1 VSTLRR
7 RFDSL
12 SLLVVGVSL
21 LGVGAAAVPDIA
33 VAGAVACDVSWAN
46 TAVSGSW
53 GDSTKWN
60 PNVLPDSTKNTCL
73 PPGTYTVTIP
83 ADDANIST
91 WVAKALDVQ
100 AGATLVLQ
108 SDESNTN
115 GLNATT
121 LTVTNDI
128 TVVSGTIQIGTGSG
142 IHGTTKLASTSGTL
156 HVDGNGTELGLVD
169 TRGVGNQLDANVSIG
184 TFGGVLGQLS
194 LAITKFGPT
203 ITNAGS
209 WGTPTQG
216 QTISSGS
223 FTTSGSI
230 TGQGELAMVGGTF
243 DHTAGVIN
251 PFIPVR
257 LVGVTSFKPRSTGG
271 GTFLVSE
278 LGNVLAS
285 DIAANEV
292 VVVEGGLNGHNG
304 ELTSSAS
311 RANNGTLTLRSSTAT
326 NVGKIS
332 FSSGTLTNN
341 GTLQTEQGSAPTAP
355 PAMVIEAPLNNAG
368 DFNVFYPTVFD
379 QAAAGITQSAGTS
392 TLTSS
397 LNMTGSAAQ
406 FTINGG
412 TLRGSGSITGNVS
425 NLGGTVSPG
434 SSPAAL
440 SISGNY
446 QQTLGGTLAIE
457 IGGTGIGSESDRLN
471 VIGTANLGGTLQ
483 LLLINSFVPGLT
495 FTYDPLIATGIV
507 GTFNTT
513 NGLAIPGGK
522 SFNVGYPGTS
532 VHLGVLS
539 TGPQRQPDGQIA
551 IGIGSY
557 VGNNIYNLTAA
568 GQSKSK
574 TVASGK
580 KVTFMIKIQN
590 DGGGAKDKFT
600 VHATGSAVTGF
611 TIKYLKGTTNIT
623 TAVNNGTFQVTKVA
637 PGGSVTI
644 KAVVT
649 VGSSAAHG
657 ASVTRLVTI
666 TSGNDPGQ
674 KDTVKL
680 TAGRT

>member
-1 VSTLRR
+1 MGTLRR

-12 SLLVVGVSL
+12 SRLVVGVSL
-21 LGVGAAAVPDIA
+21 LGAGVATSPAIA
-33 VAGAVACDVSWAN
+33 VAGVVACDVSWAN

-53 GDSTKWN
+53 GDTTKWN

-128 TVVSGTIQIGTGSG
+128 TVASGTIQIGTGAG

-156 HVDGNGTELGLVD
+156 HVDGSGIALGLVD
-169 TRGVGNQLDANVSIG
+169 TRGLGNQLDANVSTG

-194 LAITKFGPT
+194 LAITKFAPT
-203 ITNAGS
+203 ITNAGT

-223 FTTSGSI
+223 FTTSGTI
-230 TGQGELAMVGGTF
+230 VGQGELTMIGGTF
-243 DHTAGVIN
+243 DHTAGQIV
-251 PFIPVR
+251 PFVPVH

-278 LGNVLAS
+278 LGNVLTS

-292 VVVEGGLNGHNG
+292 LVVEGGLNGHNG

-311 RANNGTLTLRSSTAT
+311 RANNGTLILRSSTAT

-355 PAMVIEAPLNNAG
+355 PAMVIGAPLSNAG
-368 DFNVFYPTVFD
+368 DFNVFYPTVFN

-397 LNMTGSAAQ
+397 LNLTGSSAQ

-412 TLRGSGSITGNVS
+412 TLRGTGSITGNVS
-425 NLGGTVSPG
+425 NLGGIVSPG
-434 SSPAAL
+434 FSPAAL
-440 SISGNY
+440 SITGNY

-483 LLLINSFVPGLT
+483 LSLINSFVPGLS
-495 FTYDPLIATGIV
+495 FTYDPLVATGRT
-507 GTFNTT
+507 GTFATT
-513 NGLAIPGGK
+513 SGLAIPGSK
-522 SFNVGYPGTS
+522 SFNVSYTGTS
-532 VHLGVLS
+532 AHLNVIS
-539 TGPQRQPDGQIA
+539 TGPTRKPDGQIA
-551 IGIGSY
+551 LGSGAF
-557 VGNNIYNLTAA
+557 VGNNVYNTDGINQA
-568 GQSKSK
+568 KSK
-574 TVASGK
+574 TTTAGQ
-580 KVTFMIKIQN
+580 KVTFQIKLQN
-590 DGGGAKDKFT
+590 DGTAKDKFT
-600 VHATGSAVTGF
+600 VHATGSSVTGL
-611 TIKYLKGTTNIT
+611 TIKYFRGTTNIT
-623 TAVNNGTFQVTKVA
+623 MAVNSGTFQVTKVA
-637 PGGSVTI
+637 PGTSVTI

-649 VGSSAAHG
+649 VASSAAHG
-657 ASVTRLVTI
+657 ANVTRLVTI
-666 TSGNDPGQ
+666 TSGNDTNQ
-674 KDTVKL
+674 KDAVKL